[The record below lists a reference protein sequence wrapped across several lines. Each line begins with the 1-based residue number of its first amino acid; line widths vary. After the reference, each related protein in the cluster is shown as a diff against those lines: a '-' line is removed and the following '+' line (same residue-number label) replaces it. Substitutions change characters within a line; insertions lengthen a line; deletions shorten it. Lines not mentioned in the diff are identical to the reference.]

1 MEDEGLDD
9 PDSATIEPAPEQ
21 AELSASATD
30 EDEFERMLREMSQEL
45 SSEDD
50 EDLPTDDGEDEGED
64 PDLEETVLVTPAAA
78 ETSSYVFRPLDALT
92 VSYVVQVSTGS
103 GGFAETEAKGVLQ
116 GERGYPITALDDFA
130 FGFDGMRN
138 SYEII
143 LDPNALGYGL
153 SELPTGTQWNLRVDE
168 EGQLVLDKPIG
179 LRVAAHRIVR
189 DEAGGQNLT
198 QLCNVGPEAPE
209 TIPLPIEVGEIVPEH
224 GEFMI
229 GMGLADTEP
238 PSFAFSVYLAV
249 RLGR

>member
-1 MEDEGLDD
+1 LDD
-9 PDSATIEPAPEQ
+9 RESPNIEPTHEQ
-21 AELSASATD
+21 ADLAASAS
-30 EDEFERMLREMSQEL
+30 EDDDFDRMLREMSQEL

-50 EDLPTDDGEDEGED
+50 EDLPTEDSEDEDED
-64 PDLEETVLVTPAAA
+64 PDLEETVLVAPASG
-78 ETSSYVFRPLDALT
+78 EKTLHVFRPLDTLS

-103 GGFAETEAKGVLQ
+103 GGFVETEAKGVLQ

-138 SYEII
+138 NYEII

-168 EGQLVLDKPIG
+168 EGQLVLDKPVG
-179 LRVAAHRIVR
+179 LRVAAHRIAR
-189 DEAGGQNLT
+189 DAAGGQDLT
-198 QLCNVGPEAPE
+198 PLCNVGPEAPE
-209 TIPLPIEVGEIVPEH
+209 TIALPIEIGETTPEH

-238 PSFAFSVYLAV
+238 PSFAFSVYLAI
-249 RLGR
+249 RLGD